1 MTQVPALRAALQEA
15 AERRY
20 GRRRRVLR
28 GVRFAVAMAATAA
41 LVAFA
46 FAFARPGS
54 PPPAD
59 ERRAT
64 PTATAIPPPHTVKV
78 TPLPSATPS
87 GPMEIIEP
95 VLGGPDE
102 DPGVS
107 GKVERVW
114 KTPGLGEHVFLIR
127 KGSDWCLSV
136 QDGDLPDD
144 RGVGCSSDSLFRR
157 LGVSLT
163 VGDDYAAVIGPGRDA
178 PTFRDAAGRRRTLKV
193 AEGGLVAI
201 ANAPAGS
208 AVVLHKQGG
217 GRRTDAFRPDPRFGP
232 GRVEI
237 ECSDGT
243 MFTAPVDRDRTVDP
257 CARR

>member
-41 LVAFA
+41 IVA

-64 PTATAIPPPHTVKV
+64 PTPTPIAPHTVKV

-87 GPMEIIEP
+87 GPMEIIKP

-114 KTPGLGEHVFLIR
+114 KTPGLGEHVFLTR
-127 KGSDWCLSV
+127 KGTDWCLSV
-136 QDGDLPDD
+136 QDGDLPGD
-144 RGVGCSSDSLFRR
+144 RGVGCSNDSLFRR

-178 PTFRDAAGRRRTLKV
+178 PTFRDADGKRRTLKV
-193 AEGGLVAI
+193 ADGGLVAI
-201 ANAPAGS
+201 ANVPTGS

-217 GRRTDAFRPDPRFGP
+217 GRRTDAFDNEDPRFGP
-232 GRVEI
+232 GHEQV
-237 ECSDGT
+237 ECSDGS
-243 MFTAPVDRDRTVDP
+243 MLLAPVDRDRTVDP